1 MTNPVFRP
9 GDRERLLRAIGL
21 LAYPT
26 GAIIVGLIAWGI
38 SRLV

>member
-9 GDRERLLRAIGL
+9 GDRERLIKALGL
-21 LAYPT
+21 MAYPA
-26 GAIIVGLIAWGI
+26 GAGLVLLVAWGI

>member
-9 GDRERLLRAIGL
+9 GDRVRLLRAIGL
-21 LAYPT
+21 LAYPA
-26 GAIIVGLIAWGI
+26 GALAVALIAWGI